1 MAGMRGYVQLN
12 KHAHHLN
19 SLKQYAEKLGGR
31 RPGSPRGTVASA
43 SEHEDAQLGHDTPAE
58 EKKNDDRGGHAN
70 EPQSPSVPAEET
82 EAQANPAVAEG
93 GVETPTVSPAFRG
106 RASVDGNPAGR
117 GDRGSRRREPE
128 GMRRMAASVLSTSS
142 YLVIVQESHL
152 PCCRVIRCSFCICL
166 GSIFNL
172 SVFCTGVICPPP
184 KTMDFGGV
192 GFFHSSSPCTTVTGL
207 SCVVNSFGDI
217 SICPP
222 PRASPPPSPPP
233 ISHSASTPFY
243 SATQISRARS
253 TLWGS
258 TLDRSEHRSGCFCF
272 L

>member
-19 SLKQYAEKLGGR
+19 SLKQHAGKLGGR

-43 SEHEDAQLGHDTPAE
+43 SKHEDAQLGHDTPAE

-172 SVFCTGVICPPP
+172 SVFFPSSPQNNRFRWRWLFSFLLSVYYSNRPQLCCEQFWGYKYLSSAARSPPLSLPPP
-184 KTMDFGGV
+184 LPLFIRQRKF
-192 GFFHSSSPCTTVTGL
+192 
-207 SCVVNSFGDI
+207 
-217 SICPP
+217 
-222 PRASPPPSPPP
+222 
-233 ISHSASTPFY
+233 
-243 SATQISRARS
+243 RAR
-253 TLWGS
+253 
-258 TLDRSEHRSGCFCF
+258 DPRCRDQH
-272 L
+272 